1 MQVNS
6 FILLLFLGIFGY
18 PPYCYT
24 QNLPPNQVTFT
35 QDSIVTY
42 LKRAHT
48 DPMTVIL
55 KSYEASGYN
64 YLVPYYLSIES
75 KADSTNKPL
84 YFAHRTM
91 LTTFSSF
98 VGDVKNNEM
107 SYMDSR
113 HWETDILEDA
123 DYTALN
129 AVDEITRI
137 ARGRQVIMLNESH
150 TDPRG
155 RLFLS
160 NLLPVLKAEGFAY
173 LFIEGLHEENI
184 DKRGFPLQ
192 TSGFYTSEPMFGNLI
207 RKAIQLGF
215 KLIPYDCNETPCNT
229 IAERE
234 QHHATTI
241 YETLK
246 NDPKAKAIVFA
257 GHGHIN
263 KDPEKNWMAYRFKT
277 LSGIDPFCINQSI
290 NSEAP
295 QLFHHLR
302 QRINQPVIYKNLKKD
317 AYREFSKLNLVDATI
332 VFPNTNWIDNR
343 YATWLLHSG
352 GIPCTLRLADKKY
365 DQTLLSVFECNEF
378 DQFGALAVPVL
389 NMVLQET
396 TDQKIFLD
404 KGSYYIRVVDLYGQE
419 IHKEKITL

>member
-18 PPYCYT
+18 PSCCIA
-24 QNLPPNQVTFT
+24 QNAHEKVIFT
-35 QDSIVTY
+35 QDSIDAY
-42 LKRAHT
+42 LKRADT
-48 DPMTVIL
+48 DPMSAIL

-84 YFAHRTM
+84 YFAHRTV

-98 VGDVKNNEM
+98 VGDVKNNET
-107 SYMDSR
+107 SYIDSR
-113 HWETDILEDA
+113 HWETDIVEDA
-123 DYTALN
+123 NYTALD
-129 AVDEITRI
+129 AVSEIARI
-137 ARGRQVIMLNESH
+137 ARAHQVIMLNESH
-150 TDPRG
+150 IDPRE

-160 NLLPVLKAEGFAY
+160 SLLPILKAEGFTY

-229 IAERE
+229 IPERE
-234 QHHATTI
+234 QHQAATI
-241 YETLK
+241 YETFK
-246 NDPKAKAIVFA
+246 NDPQAKAIVFA
-257 GHGHIN
+257 GHAHIN
-263 KDPEKNWMAYRFKT
+263 KDPQKNWMAHRFKT
-277 LSGIDPFCINQSI
+277 LSGIDPLCINQSI

-302 QRINQPVIYKNLKKD
+302 QHINQPVIYKNLKTD
-317 AYREFSKLNLVDATI
+317 TYREFSELNLVDVTI
-332 VFPNTNWIDNR
+332 VFPNTEWINDR
-343 YATWLLHSG
+343 YATWLLHNGS
-352 GIPCTLRLADKKY
+352 IPYNLRLADKKY
-365 DQTLLSVFECNEF
+365 DRTLLSVFKCNEF
-378 DQFGALAVPVL
+378 DQFGALAVPVM
-389 NMVLQET
+389 NIVLQAT
-396 TDQKIFLD
+396 TEQKIFLD